1 MNIAYL
7 IGNGFDLGLGLKTSY
22 RDCVEAYLQ
31 SRKDT
36 TDSCIKWLC
45 KKMRDDGQET
55 WSDAERAF
63 GQLKFS
69 ELLTDSDHKD
79 KTAVSNYDRCYDDFC
94 EFFASRIMAEE
105 KRFVIPDNQ
114 QTSVSEMFC
123 SRIIHLDRFME
134 LEPRNYYSNQILSSG
149 TINLNFISFN
159 YTKTL
164 EKLIRVPV
172 NVNDG
177 FWHFKDKTSNKELKV
192 KINKVCH
199 VHGTFNE
206 DNLVFGVDNPTQI
219 ADLKVREHCERIGGM
234 LKSGT
239 SEDLGTVNRSCA
251 MNILSTA
258 NWIVVF
264 GLSYGETDC
273 TWWRKLYEKLVL
285 SNDKQLI
292 ICPYLDYPRG
302 TPISSKMRND
312 LRRAA
317 KRNVFVSVFK
327 DESPE
332 MITIEKARPPK
343 IVVLSPRF
351 LPEDSEKCDFFG
363 LTNLC
368 RSFVLP
374 TTGISET

>member
-1 MNIAYL
+1 MNIVYL

-31 SRKDT
+31 RRKDT
-36 TDSCIKWLC
+36 KDSCIKWLC
-45 KKMRDDGQET
+45 KKMRDGGQET

-79 KTAVSNYDRCYDDFC
+79 KTAVSIYDRCYDDFC

-134 LEPRNYYSNQILSSG
+134 SEPRNYYSGQILNST
-149 TINLNFISFN
+149 TINISFISFN

-164 EKLIRVPV
+164 DELIEVPI
-172 NVNDG
+172 NTSDG
-177 FWHFKDKTSNKELKV
+177 FWHFKDKTLGKE
-192 KINKVCH
+192 INIKMNGVCH
-199 VHGTFNE
+199 VHGTFNGH
-206 DNLVFGVDNPTQI
+206 DLVFGVDNPAQI

-239 SEDLGTVNRSCA
+239 SENLGTGNRSRA
-251 MNILSTA
+251 MRILSTA

-273 TWWRKLYEKLVL
+273 TWWKQVYDILYS
-285 SNDKQLI
+285 SNDKKLI
-292 ICPYLDYPRG
+292 ISPYLDYPNG
-302 TPISSKMRND
+302 GFISSKKRND
-312 LRRAA
+312 IQRDT
-317 KRNVFVSVFK
+317 KRNVFASVFK
-327 DESPE
+327 DESRE
-332 MITIEKARPPK
+332 METVEKTRPPK